1 MANLDDVAKALGFDK
16 QRETEV
22 HMWGLVSSVNKD
34 GSYQVSLNDS
44 NVTTRCARCVEAD
57 AGDRVLVLKMRNGS
71 TVALAKKL

>member
-16 QRETEV
+16 RGETEM
-22 HMWGLVSSVNKD
+22 HMWGIVSSVNKD
-34 GSYQVSLNDS
+34 GSYQVRLNDS
-44 NVTTRCARCVEAD
+44 GVAARCARCVEAA